1 MMLLRFPC
9 HISYRLLASD
19 SLRIL
24 AVAYNRRRPESGLA
38 GHRALTTASRRRHTA
53 APGRPALGAERE
65 VHLPPMDNGHSIPEM
80 MLDSGVPYK
89 NSCLV
94 VLYGSDPSHTSA
106 GSAIWWDAGKSPREG
121 CYAAKRR
128 IL

>member
-53 APGRPALGAERE
+53 APGRPALGAELE
-65 VHLPPMDNGHSIPEM
+65 VHLPPMDNGNSIPEM
-80 MLDSGVPYK
+80 MLDSGVP
-89 NSCLV
+89 
-94 VLYGSDPSHTSA
+94 
-106 GSAIWWDAGKSPREG
+106 
-121 CYAAKRR
+121 
-128 IL
+128 